1 MVLGWLVV
9 SSIQVRQFLLFLLCH
24 RKIQMM
30 LFTCMTAMLWA
41 VLLNSNK
48 CKNVQ
53 RHDKATVH
61 NTCSR
66 LQETI
71 YSLGNMCVFLFFTHQ
86 AIDVLF
92 LQCQFAPPNP
102 TLLLPSWLLSNGPR
116 DLIGLGCAFGHTDC
130 DSQLVNEFSLFCSLY
145 RENTSWLLL
154 RQLSSI

>member
-1 MVLGWLVV
+1 
-9 SSIQVRQFLLFLLCH
+9 
-24 RKIQMM
+24 MM

-53 RHDKATVH
+53 QHDKATVH

-130 DSQLVNEFSLFCSLY
+130 DSQLVNEFSLFAHYTERTQADFFLGSYLPFKT
-145 RENTSWLLL
+145 NLWSKTL
-154 RQLSSI
+154 QKHKTKKTTALSVD